1 MQVEA
6 SETVMISRETDAA
19 KSSKDETLDIL
30 RAELQRLNAEL
41 FDIGNKI
48 DQSRGQ
54 LEGLSQRNA
63 VVVGEIRKIE
73 TALEQTPRS
82 TIKETYSEALNTQQR
97 LMVTRGQMEK
107 LQAQEVILREG
118 IEAVKSA
125 IDTLSKE
132 PHGEGGAGG
141 TMNTREMIIRVIDA
155 QEKERDQLARRM
167 HDGPA
172 HALTNFILQAEICQ
186 KLFEKNPEKAREEL
200 SSLMVSAR
208 DSFQNVRGFIF
219 DLRPMMLT
227 DLGLVP
233 TIKRYLEAVKD
244 KSGIETE
251 FIMSG
256 RERRLESYVEVLI
269 FRGIQELLNNAR
281 DQLGATSVKVTLE
294 MGNDRVR
301 ALVEDNG
308 RGFGSSQLS
317 LDESTSKSLGLSAL
331 QERVHL
337 VGGTLLVDSVA
348 GQGSR
353 IEIDM
358 PAGPDVPDDGGPGPV
373 S

>member
-6 SETVMISRETDAA
+6 SESLMISRETDAV
-19 KSSKDETLDIL
+19 KGSKDEALDIL
-30 RAELQRLNAEL
+30 RAELQRLNAEI

-54 LEGLSQRNA
+54 MDGLSQRNA
-63 VVVGEIRKIE
+63 MVVGEIRKIE

-82 TIKETYSEALNTQQR
+82 TIKEAYSEALNSQQR

-107 LQAQEVILREG
+107 LQAQEAIIRQG
-118 IEAVKSA
+118 IEAIKSA
-125 IDTLSKE
+125 IDMLTKE
-132 PHGEGGAGG
+132 PGRSEGGPGG
-141 TMNTREMIIRVIDA
+141 TMNTRDMIIRVIDA

-200 SSLMVSAR
+200 ASLMVSAR

-233 TIKRYLEAVKD
+233 TIKRYLEAVKE
-244 KSGIETE
+244 KSGVETE

-256 RERRLESYVEVLI
+256 RERRLESYIEVLI

-281 DQLGATSVKVTLE
+281 DQLGATSIKVTLE

-308 RGFGSSQLS
+308 RGFGSGQLS

-337 VGGTLLVDSVA
+337 VGGTLMVDSVA

-358 PAGPDVPDDGGPGPV
+358 PAGADVLDDSPESV

>member
-1 MQVEA
+1 MSDEPGGAKGSKEEA
-6 SETVMISRETDAA
+6 
-19 KSSKDETLDIL
+19 LDVL
-30 RAELQRLNAEL
+30 NAELQRLNAEI

-54 LEGLSQRNA
+54 LEQLSQRNA
-63 VVVGEIRKIE
+63 MVVGEIRKIE

-82 TIKETYSEALNTQQR
+82 TIKETYSEALNSQQR
-97 LMVTRGQMEK
+97 LMVARGQMEK
-107 LQAQEVILREG
+107 LQAQEATIRQG
-118 IEAVKSA
+118 IETVKSA
-125 IDTLSKE
+125 VEVLSE
-132 PHGEGGAGG
+132 QADQGEGGPGG

-155 QEKERDQLARRM
+155 QETERDLLAKRM

-186 KLFEKNPEKAREEL
+186 RLFEKDPDKAREEL
-200 SSLMVSAR
+200 TSLMASAR

-251 FIMSG
+251 FVMSG
-256 RERRLESYVEVLI
+256 RERRLESYLEVLI
-269 FRGIQELLNNAR
+269 FRGIQELLNTAR
-281 DQLGATSVKVTLE
+281 DHGGATNVKITLE

-301 ALVEDNG
+301 AIVEDNG
-308 RGFGSSQLS
+308 RGFGSGQLS
-317 LDESTSKSLGLSAL
+317 LDETTSKSLGLGTL

-337 VGGTLLVDSVA
+337 VGGMLMVDSVA

-353 IEIDM
+353 IEIDV
-358 PAGPDVPDDGGPGPV
+358 PAGPDVPDDDGLGSV